1 MGATFKIKLGKAKE
15 DGTMKVY
22 IRVTIE
28 RKQKDIPTSM
38 FVEKKMVTASG
49 KIKDAKV
56 LDRCDELIRVYKDR
70 IHAMNLDMNS
80 YPADYIIERMRAKE
94 KTDGVDFVS
103 FSRAWCEKHTE
114 IKGMKNYI
122 TALNSFIAFMG
133 KEEISCSEVTSK
145 RLKLYEESLKDKAR
159 AQSMY
164 PSAIVR
170 LFNEARFHYNDEDA
184 GQYVIKHTLSFKP
197 KKQNVAEKRAL
208 TVDEIR
214 AIWNLPYLGIK
225 TKGLPCRRDIA
236 KDCFILSF
244 CLMGMNAVDLYSA
257 TEFNGERITYER
269 TKTKGRRADNA
280 RMEVVVHPVVR
291 SLVEKYRGK
300 DRVFNFYE
308 RWGSPVDFGRTLNLG
323 LKEIGAELGIDDLQF
338 YAARHSMATIAV
350 NDVRINKYIVND
362 MLCHVE
368 PSMRVTD
375 LYIKKD
381 YAPMNEANA
390 KLLEY
395 VFGNE

>member
-1 MGATFKIKLGKAKE
+1 MGVTFKVVLGREKA
-15 DGTMKVY
+15 DGTMRVY
-22 IRVTIE
+22 IRCVFG
-28 RKQKDIPTSM
+28 RKKKELPTSM

-56 LDRCDELIRVYKDR
+56 LNRCDELIRMYKDR
-70 IHAMNLDMNS
+70 IYDMNLDVNT
-80 YPADYIIERMRAKE
+80 YPFDFIIEKMTAKE
-94 KTDGVDFVS
+94 QTDGVDFVA
-103 FSRAWCEKHTE
+103 FARAWCEKHTE
-114 IKGMKNYI
+114 IKGIRNYI
-122 TALNSFIAFMG
+122 TAVNSFVAFIG
-133 KEEISCSEVTSK
+133 KDSISCAEITSK
-145 RLKLYEESLKDKAR
+145 RMKMYEESLKDKAR

-244 CLMGMNAVDLYSA
+244 CLMGMNAVDMYSA
-257 TEFNGERITYER
+257 TEYDGERIVYNR
-269 TKTKGRRADNA
+269 TKTKDRRDDNA
-280 RMEVVVHPVVR
+280 RMEVVVHPLVR

-300 DRVFNFYE
+300 ERVFNFYE
-308 RWGSPVDFGRTLNLG
+308 RWGASSDFTRTLNLG
-323 LKEIGAELGIDDLQF
+323 LKEIGEELGIDRLQF

-381 YAPMNEANA
+381 YTPMNDANGQ
-390 KLLEY
+390 LLEY